1 VRQLPGRRG
10 LALVASVVL
19 LLALSAAPGVPAAVA
34 AADDGID
41 VRTASTYTLVPKDR
55 LVRVVVDVTARNTT
69 PSTTSGNIITRY
81 FFNALHLALQPEAAH
96 ARATQG
102 GDRLATATTNKKG
115 YIQLVVTLRAKL
127 YFGQTAHVRLTYDL
141 PGGKPRSKSDIR
153 VGAAFATF
161 YAWVNGDRASIRI
174 VLPDTF
180 EPSLTGDALAETHEG
195 SKIVYSADG
204 IDDTARW
211 FAAVNADRPS
221 GLRSEALT
229 IPTGESVTVRAWP
242 EDSEWL
248 DRVEDRLKRG
258 LPELD
263 RLIGLSWPVAGDL
276 VVTEVHTPLLE
287 GYSGLYHRDTSG
299 IEISE
304 DLDDL
309 TIVHEASHAWFNSDL
324 FDGRWINEGLANT
337 YATKA
342 LKAIGISSPQPLV
355 FPRSG
360 PAAFALNDWPPL
372 GRISDEKT
380 QAREDY
386 GYQTSFA
393 VIQSIVSIVG
403 DDGMRRVLGAAAA
416 KEIAYVGA
424 PAVEHR
430 PGVAG
435 WRALLDYLQERA
447 HSTTAE
453 REFRENVVGPADLR
467 VLDTRAAA
475 RQAYAKLV
483 ADGQGWLAPLA
494 VRTPMASW
502 DFATAT
508 ERIAL
513 GESIL
518 DLRVQ
523 IARTG
528 APLGLAPPD
537 ALKTAYEGAPATT
550 ADLGDVLATAR
561 TDLAA
566 AGAIAA
572 ADNRIDAPR
581 DPLTS
586 MGLFGVQPEAE
597 LDAAVGAFRA
607 NRMDEARAHTSQAL
621 AWLDAAP
628 EFGTRAVGGIVGTGL
643 VVIVLIAAG
652 VVLRRRSRR
661 AEARAL
667 ALGTAPPGALWGPGL
682 GPTATLPSQSTPELH
697 RADEGVE
704 PPVTEPSL
712 TPPDEAAP

>member
-1 VRQLPGRRG
+1 MRQLPGRCG
-10 LALVASVVL
+10 LALVASVAL
-19 LLALSAAPGVPAAVA
+19 LLALSASPGVPPAVA

-41 VRTASTYTLVPKDR
+41 VRSASTYTLVPKDR
-55 LVRVVVDVTARNTT
+55 LVHVAVDVTARNTT
-69 PSTTSGNIITRY
+69 SSTTSGNVITRY
-81 FFNALHLALQPEAAH
+81 FFTELHLALQPEATH

-102 GDRLATATTNKKG
+102 GNRLATKTTARKG
-115 YIQLVVTLRAKL
+115 YVQLVVTLGAKL
-127 YFGQTAHVRLTYDL
+127 SSGQTAHVRVTYDL

-180 EPSLTGDALAETHEG
+180 EPSLTGDALVETHEG
-195 SKIVYSADG
+195 TKLVYSADG
-204 IDDTARW
+204 IDDTAHW
-211 FAAVNADRPS
+211 FAAVNADRPA

-242 EDSEWL
+242 EDDEWL
-248 DRVEDRLKRG
+248 NRVEDRLKRG

-263 RLIGLSWPVAGDL
+263 RLIGLPWPVTGDM

-287 GYSGLYHRDTSG
+287 GYSGLYHPDTSG

-337 YATKA
+337 YAAKA
-342 LKAIGISSPQPLV
+342 LKAIGIASPQPVV
-355 FPRSG
+355 FPRSD
-360 PAAFALNDWPPL
+360 PTAFALNDWPPL

-386 GYQTSFA
+386 GYETSFG
-393 VIQSIVSIVG
+393 VIQSVVNVVG
-403 DDGMRRVLGAAAA
+403 DDGMRLVFAAAAA

-430 PGVAG
+430 PGDPG
-435 WRALLDYLQERA
+435 WQALLDYLQERA

-467 VLDTRAAA
+467 VLDTRATA
-475 RQAYAKLV
+475 RQAYAELV
-483 ADGQGWLAPLA
+483 ADGQGWLPPLA
-494 VRTPMASW
+494 VRTPMAGW
-502 DFATAT
+502 DFPTAT
-508 ERIAL
+508 ERIAM
-513 GESIL
+513 GRSIL
-518 DLRVQ
+518 DVRAQ
-523 IARTG
+523 IATTG

-537 ALKTAYEGAPATT
+537 ALKTAYEGAAVT
-550 ADLGDVLATAR
+550 AADFGGVLAIAR
-561 TDLAA
+561 TDLEA

-572 ADNRIDAPR
+572 ADTRIDAPR
-581 DPLTS
+581 DPLTA
-586 MGLFGVQPEAE
+586 MGLFGVRPEAE
-597 LDAAVGAFRA
+597 LEAAVGAFRA

-621 AWLDAAP
+621 ALLDAAP
-628 EFGTRAVGGIVGTGL
+628 EFGRRAVGGIVGAGL
-643 VVIVLIAAG
+643 VVIVLIVAV
-652 VVLRRRSRR
+652 VVLRGRSRR
-661 AEARAL
+661 AAARAI
-667 ALGTAPPGALWGPGL
+667 ALGAAEPGALWGPGL
-682 GPTATLPSQSTPELH
+682 GPTATLPSQSTSELQ
-697 RADEGVE
+697 RADEGTQPTVS
-704 PPVTEPSL
+704 EPSP
-712 TPPDEAAP
+712 TSRDEAAP